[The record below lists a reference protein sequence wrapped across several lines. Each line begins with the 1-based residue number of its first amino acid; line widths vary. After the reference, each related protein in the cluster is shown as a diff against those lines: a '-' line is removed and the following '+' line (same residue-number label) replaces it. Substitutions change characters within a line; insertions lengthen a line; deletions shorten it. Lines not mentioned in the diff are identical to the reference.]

1 MSTVLDSIVAGVL
14 EDVRAREVSRSE
26 LLNQVA
32 LAPKVRDAYAALAKN
47 GMQIIAEVKRS
58 SPSKGV
64 LANIANPAQLA
75 MSYESAGAA
84 VISVL
89 TESRRFGGSP
99 EDLLVVRKA
108 VSLPVLRKDFTV
120 TDYQVYETRALGA
133 DLILLIVAAL
143 SDGQLS
149 EFQAL
154 SRELGMSV
162 LVEIH
167 NENELERALSIGANI
182 IGVNARN
189 LKTLDID
196 EDAFS
201 TLLPLIP
208 DDRIR
213 VAESGISTRSQVISA
228 QAAGAN
234 AILVG
239 ETLVRAGDPAQAIN
253 SLLGR

>member
-1 MSTVLDSIVAGVL
+1 M
-14 EDVRAREVSRSE
+14 
-26 LLNQVA
+26 
-32 LAPKVRDAYAALAKN
+32 
-47 GMQIIAEVKRS
+47 
-58 SPSKGV
+58 
-64 LANIANPAQLA
+64 
-75 MSYESAGAA
+75 
-84 VISVL
+84 
-89 TESRRFGGSP
+89 
-99 EDLLVVRKA
+99 RKA

-167 NENELERALSIGANI
+167 NENELERALSIGASI

-196 EDAFS
+196 EDVFS

-239 ETLVRAGDPAQAIN
+239 ETLVRAGDPAIAIN

>member
-108 VSLPVLRKDFTV
+108 VGLPVLRKDFTV

-133 DLILLIVAAL
+133 DLILLIVATL

-162 LVEIH
+162 
-167 NENELERALSIGANI
+167 
-182 IGVNARN
+182 
-189 LKTLDID
+189 
-196 EDAFS
+196 
-201 TLLPLIP
+201 
-208 DDRIR
+208 
-213 VAESGISTRSQVISA
+213 
-228 QAAGAN
+228 
-234 AILVG
+234 
-239 ETLVRAGDPAQAIN
+239 
-253 SLLGR
+253 